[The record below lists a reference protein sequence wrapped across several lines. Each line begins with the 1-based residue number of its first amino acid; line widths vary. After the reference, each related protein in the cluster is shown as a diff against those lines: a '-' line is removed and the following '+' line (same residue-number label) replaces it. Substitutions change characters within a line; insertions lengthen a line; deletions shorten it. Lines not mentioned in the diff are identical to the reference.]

1 MRVPGRAGVPAVF
14 LGTALA
20 MLAVVWLDV
29 SPTLAVAVGA
39 AAGMAA
45 MTRLLFASLLL
56 ATLLAGLQAVDAI
69 PAAVLAA
76 STAWII
82 ATALARRTEAV
93 ADRR

>member
-1 MRVPGRAGVPAVF
+1 
-14 LGTALA
+14 
-20 MLAVVWLDV
+20 MLAVLLLDV

-56 ATLLAGLQAVDAI
+56 GTLLAGTQGIDAV

-76 STAWII
+76 STAWVT
-82 ATALARRTEAV
+82 ATALVRRTEPAPQP
-93 ADRR
+93 R